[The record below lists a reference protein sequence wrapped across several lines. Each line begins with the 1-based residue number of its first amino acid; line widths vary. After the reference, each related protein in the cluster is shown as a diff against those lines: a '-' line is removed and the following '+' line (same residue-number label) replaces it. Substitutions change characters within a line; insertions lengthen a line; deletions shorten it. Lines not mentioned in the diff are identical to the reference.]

1 VPPALKFLPFEAAEP
16 TMSQISI
23 DQVLSQIR
31 SIAAQT
37 QAPGIKPA
45 GLTND
50 AAAASGAGAVSGT
63 GNNFATLM
71 RSGLEQA
78 NQTELRANDLADKFE
93 RGVPG
98 VDLPTVMLEANKANL
113 SFRAVTE
120 VRNRLIS
127 AYTDIMNMQM

>member
-1 VPPALKFLPFEAAEP
+1 
-16 TMSQISI
+16 MSQLSI

-31 SIAAQT
+31 SLQSQVT
-37 QAPGIKPA
+37 PGIRPA
-45 GLTND
+45 NLT
-50 AAAASGAGAVSGT
+50 AGAETASGTAAVSGPGGT
-63 GNNFATLM
+63 FATLM
-71 RSGLEQA
+71 RGGLEQA

-113 SFRAVTE
+113 TFRAVTE
-120 VRNRLIS
+120 VRNRMIS

>member
-1 VPPALKFLPFEAAEP
+1 
-16 TMSQISI
+16 MSQLQI

-31 SIAAQT
+31 SLAAQA
-37 QAPGIKPA
+37 QSPAIKPA
-45 GLTND
+45 ALAND
-50 AAAASGAGAVSGT
+50 AAAASGTGAVSGT
-63 GNNFATLM
+63 GNSFATLM

-78 NQTELRANDLADKFE
+78 NQTELRANDVADKFE

-113 SFRAVTE
+113 TFRAVTE

>member
-1 VPPALKFLPFEAAEP
+1 
-16 TMSQISI
+16 MSQLQI

-31 SIAAQT
+31 SLQAQT
-37 QAPGIKPA
+37 QSAGIRPA
-45 GLTND
+45 GLT
-50 AAAASGAGAVSGT
+50 AGAEAASGTAAASAT
-63 GNNFATLM
+63 GSTFATLM

-113 SFRAVTE
+113 TFRAVTE
-120 VRNRLIS
+120 VRNRLIT

>member
-1 VPPALKFLPFEAAEP
+1 
-16 TMSQISI
+16 MSQLSI

-37 QAPGIKPA
+37 QAPGIRPA

-50 AAAASGAGAVSGT
+50 AATAAGVAPAAGT
-63 GNNFATLM
+63 GTSFATLM

-78 NQTELRANDLADKFE
+78 NQTELSANDVADKFE

-113 SFRAVTE
+113 TFRAVTE

>member
-1 VPPALKFLPFEAAEP
+1 
-16 TMSQISI
+16 MSQISI

-31 SIAAQT
+31 SMAAQA
-37 QAPGIKPA
+37 QPAALKPL
-45 GLTND
+45 GPTNE
-50 AAAASGAGAVSGT
+50 AAAASGANAAGAA
-63 GNNFATLM
+63 GNSFATLM
-71 RSGLEQA
+71 RSGLEQV

-120 VRNRLIS
+120 VRNRLIT
-127 AYTDIMNMQM
+127 AYTDIMNMQL

>member
-1 VPPALKFLPFEAAEP
+1 
-16 TMSQISI
+16 MSQIQI

-31 SIAAQT
+31 SLAAQT
-37 QAPGIKPA
+37 QSPA
-45 GLTND
+45 IRPAALVSD
-50 AAAASGAGAVSGT
+50 AAAASGTGAVSGSS
-63 GNNFATLM
+63 FATLLK
-71 RSGLEQA
+71 SGLEQV

-113 SFRAVTE
+113 SFQAVNQ

-127 AYTDIMNMQM
+127 AYTDIMNMQL

>member
-1 VPPALKFLPFEAAEP
+1 MMPRRHPAPARQRVPAVRGPARGQPRPF
-16 TMSQISI
+16 
-23 DQVLSQIR
+23 
-31 SIAAQT
+31 
-37 QAPGIKPA
+37 GI
-45 GLTND
+45 
-50 AAAASGAGAVSGT
+50 T
-63 GNNFATLM
+63 GNGNRGEA
-71 RSGLEQA
+71 SW
-78 NQTELRANDLADKFE
+78 RANDLADKFE

>member
-1 VPPALKFLPFEAAEP
+1 
-16 TMSQISI
+16 MSQLQI

-31 SIAAQT
+31 SLAAQA
-37 QAPGIKPA
+37 QSPA
-45 GLTND
+45 IRPAALAND
-50 AAAASGAGAVSGT
+50 AAAASGTAAVSGT
-63 GNNFATLM
+63 GNSFATLM

-78 NQTELRANDLADKFE
+78 NQSELRANDVADKFE

-113 SFRAVTE
+113 TFRAVTE

>member
-1 VPPALKFLPFEAAEP
+1 MFLRFEERSLP
-16 TMSQISI
+16 MSQLQI

-31 SIAAQT
+31 SLASQAQS
-37 QAPGIKPA
+37 PVIRPA
-45 GLTND
+45 GLISD
-50 AAAASGAGAVSGT
+50 AAAASGTGAVSGT
-63 GNNFATLM
+63 GSSFATLM
-71 RSGLEQA
+71 KSGLDQV

-113 SFRAVTE
+113 SFQAVNA

-127 AYTDIMNMQM
+127 AYTDIMNMQL

>member
-1 VPPALKFLPFEAAEP
+1 
-16 TMSQISI
+16 MSQLQI

-37 QAPGIKPA
+37 QSAGIRPA
-45 GLTND
+45 GLT
-50 AAAASGAGAVSGT
+50 AGAEAASGTAATAGT
-63 GNNFATLM
+63 GNTFATLM
-71 RSGLEQA
+71 RSGLDQA
-78 NQTELRANDLADKFE
+78 NQVELRANDLADKFE

-98 VDLPTVMLEANKANL
+98 VDLPTVMLEANKASL
-113 SFRAVTE
+113 SFRAVNE

>member
-1 VPPALKFLPFEAAEP
+1 
-16 TMSQISI
+16 MSQLQI

-31 SIAAQT
+31 SLAAQAQPT
-37 QAPGIKPA
+37 GMRPA
-45 GLTND
+45 NLVSD
-50 AAAASGAGAVSGT
+50 AAAVSGSGAAQSTGGAS
-63 GNNFATLM
+63 FASLM
-71 RSGLEQA
+71 KSGLEQA

-113 SFRAVTE
+113 TFHAVAE
-120 VRNRLIS
+120 VRNRLVS

>member
-1 VPPALKFLPFEAAEP
+1 
-16 TMSQISI
+16 MSQISI

-37 QAPGIKPA
+37 QSPGIRPA

-50 AAAASGAGAVSGT
+50 AAAASGSGAVAGSD
-63 GNNFATLM
+63 NSFATLM
-71 RSGLEQA
+71 RGGLDQV
-78 NQTELRANDLADKFE
+78 NQSQLRADGLADKFE

-113 SFRAVTE
+113 SLRAVTE

>member
-1 VPPALKFLPFEAAEP
+1 
-16 TMSQISI
+16 MSQISI

-37 QAPGIKPA
+37 QSPGVRPA
-45 GLTND
+45 ELTNE
-50 AAAASGAGAVSGT
+50 AAAASGTGAAAAT
-63 GNNFATLM
+63 GNSFATLM

>member
-1 VPPALKFLPFEAAEP
+1 
-16 TMSQISI
+16 MSQLSI

-31 SIAAQT
+31 SLQSQVHSPSIRPAA
-37 QAPGIKPA
+37 
-45 GLTND
+45 LTTG
-50 AAAASGAGAVSGT
+50 AETASGTAAASGTGGT
-63 GNNFATLM
+63 FATLM

-113 SFRAVTE
+113 TFRAVTE
-120 VRNRLIS
+120 VRNRMIS
-127 AYTDIMNMQM
+127 AYTDIMNMQI

>member
-1 VPPALKFLPFEAAEP
+1 
-16 TMSQISI
+16 M
-23 DQVLSQIR
+23 
-31 SIAAQT
+31 
-37 QAPGIKPA
+37 G
-45 GLTND
+45 

-63 GNNFATLM
+63 DSNFATLM

>member
-1 VPPALKFLPFEAAEP
+1 
-16 TMSQISI
+16 MSQLQI

-31 SIAAQT
+31 SLQSQVQSANIR
-37 QAPGIKPA
+37 PA
-45 GLTND
+45 GLT
-50 AAAASGAGAVSGT
+50 AGAEAASGTAAASGAGST
-63 GNNFATLM
+63 FATLM
-71 RSGLEQA
+71 RSGLEQV
-78 NQTELRANDLADKFE
+78 NQAQLRADDLSDKFE

-113 SFRAVTE
+113 TFRAVSE

>member
-1 VPPALKFLPFEAAEP
+1 
-16 TMSQISI
+16 MSQISI

-37 QAPGIKPA
+37 QSPGIKPA
-45 GLTND
+45 GLTSD
-50 AAAASGAGAVSGT
+50 AAAASATAAPSAIGGS
-63 GNNFATLM
+63 FATLM

-78 NQTELRANDLADKFE
+78 NQTELRASDLADKFE

-113 SFRAVTE
+113 TFRAVTE
-120 VRNRLIS
+120 VRNRLIT

>member
-1 VPPALKFLPFEAAEP
+1 
-16 TMSQISI
+16 MSQLQI

-31 SIAAQT
+31 SLAAQT
-37 QAPGIKPA
+37 QSPGIRPA

-50 AAAASGAGAVSGT
+50 AAAASGAAPAAGA
-63 GNNFATLM
+63 GNSFATLM

-78 NQTELRANDLADKFE
+78 NQSELRANDVADKFE

-113 SFRAVTE
+113 TFRAVTE

>member
-1 VPPALKFLPFEAAEP
+1 
-16 TMSQISI
+16 MSQLQI

-31 SIAAQT
+31 SLAAQA
-37 QAPGIKPA
+37 QSPGIRPA
-45 GLTND
+45 GLAND
-50 AAAASGAGAVSGT
+50 AATASGTTATSGT
-63 GNNFATLM
+63 GNSFATLM

-78 NQTELRANDLADKFE
+78 NQTELRANDVADKFE

-113 SFRAVTE
+113 TFRAVTE

>member
-1 VPPALKFLPFEAAEP
+1 
-16 TMSQISI
+16 MSQISI

-37 QAPGIKPA
+37 QSPGIRPA
-45 GLTND
+45 GLTNE
-50 AAAASGAGAVSGT
+50 AAAASGSGAAAAT
-63 GNNFATLM
+63 GNSFATLM
-71 RSGLEQA
+71 RSGLEQV

-120 VRNRLIS
+120 VRNRLIT

>member
-1 VPPALKFLPFEAAEP
+1 
-16 TMSQISI
+16 MSQLQI

-31 SIAAQT
+31 SLAAQT
-37 QAPGIKPA
+37 QPGGVRPA
-45 GLTND
+45 ALLDG
-50 AAAASGAGAVSGT
+50 AAKASGTTATNST
-63 GNNFATLM
+63 GNSFATLM
-71 RSGLEQA
+71 KSGLEQA

-113 SFRAVTE
+113 TFRAVTE

>member
-1 VPPALKFLPFEAAEP
+1 
-16 TMSQISI
+16 MSQLQI

-31 SIAAQT
+31 SLAAQT
-37 QAPGIKPA
+37 QSTGIRPA
-45 GLTND
+45 GLTAGAE
-50 AAAASGAGAVSGT
+50 AASGTSAASGASSP
-63 GNNFATLM
+63 FATLM

-78 NQTELRANDLADKFE
+78 NQTELKANDLADKFE

-113 SFRAVTE
+113 TFRAVTE

>member
-1 VPPALKFLPFEAAEP
+1 
-16 TMSQISI
+16 MSQLQI

-31 SIAAQT
+31 SLQAQT
-37 QAPGIKPA
+37 QSTGLRPA
-45 GLTND
+45 GLT
-50 AAAASGAGAVSGT
+50 AGAEAASGTAAVSGAGGT
-63 GNNFATLM
+63 FATLM

-78 NQTELRANDLADKFE
+78 NQTELRANDVADKFE

-113 SFRAVTE
+113 TFSAVNA

>member
-1 VPPALKFLPFEAAEP
+1 
-16 TMSQISI
+16 MSQLSI

-31 SIAAQT
+31 SLQSQV
-37 QAPGIKPA
+37 QAPGIRPA
-45 GLTND
+45 NLAAG
-50 AAAASGAGAVSGT
+50 AAAASGAAATSGT
-63 GNNFATLM
+63 GSNFATLM
-71 RSGLEQA
+71 RGGLEQA

-113 SFRAVTE
+113 TFRAVTE

-127 AYTDIMNMQM
+127 AYTDIMNMQL

>member
-1 VPPALKFLPFEAAEP
+1 
-16 TMSQISI
+16 MSQISI

-31 SIAAQT
+31 SIAAQA
-37 QAPGIKPA
+37 QSPGIRPA
-45 GLTND
+45 GLTSD
-50 AAAASGAGAVSGT
+50 AAAASGTGAAAAT
-63 GNNFATLM
+63 GNSFATLM

-78 NQTELRANDLADKFE
+78 NQTELRANDVADKFE

-98 VDLPTVMLEANKANL
+98 VDLPTVMLEANKANI

-127 AYTDIMNMQM
+127 AYTDIMNMQL

>member
-1 VPPALKFLPFEAAEP
+1 
-16 TMSQISI
+16 MSQLSI

-31 SIAAQT
+31 SLQS
-37 QAPGIKPA
+37 QVQSPGIRPA
-45 GLTND
+45 ALTAGAE
-50 AAAASGAGAVSGT
+50 AATGTAAVSGT
-63 GNNFATLM
+63 GGTFATLM

-78 NQTELRANDLADKFE
+78 NQAELRATDLADKFE

-113 SFRAVTE
+113 TFRAVTE
-120 VRNRLIS
+120 VRNRMIT

>member
-1 VPPALKFLPFEAAEP
+1 
-16 TMSQISI
+16 MSQISI

-37 QAPGIKPA
+37 QPSGVKPA
-45 GLTND
+45 GLINE
-50 AAAASGAGAVSGT
+50 AAAASGTNAAAGA
-63 GNNFATLM
+63 GNSFATLM
-71 RSGLEQA
+71 RTGLEQV

>member
-1 VPPALKFLPFEAAEP
+1 
-16 TMSQISI
+16 MSQLQI

-31 SIAAQT
+31 SLAAQT
-37 QAPGIKPA
+37 QAPALRPA
-45 GLTND
+45 SLTGD
-50 AAAASGAGAVSGT
+50 AAAASGTAAVPGGENS
-63 GNNFATLM
+63 FATLL

-78 NQTELRANDLADKFE
+78 NRAELRANDLADKFE

-98 VDLPTVMLEANKANL
+98 VDLPTVMLEANKANIGL
-113 SFRAVTE
+113 RAVTE